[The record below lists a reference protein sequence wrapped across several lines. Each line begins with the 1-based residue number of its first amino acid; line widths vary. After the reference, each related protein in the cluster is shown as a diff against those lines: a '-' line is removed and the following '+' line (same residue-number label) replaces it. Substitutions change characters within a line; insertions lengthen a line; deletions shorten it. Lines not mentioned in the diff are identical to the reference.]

1 MLPSRFIGTITPIS
15 AANICEDSLIRKKHD
30 SATFA
35 SPAGTRKLTSE
46 GKNFRYGRL
55 VSLFVALAGAYAMRP
70 ALAADP
76 ALTPIKSITKAMAG
90 QVVTVQAPI
99 SSIKEPS
106 SARAPYLVNLTQD
119 GATLPLIYWSD
130 MQPQVAAKVKVGNTI
145 RVTAA
150 VNIYREQLQLKLSD
164 PSALNVIGPDGNIVP
179 MAAVSPAV
187 TTPPAATTPATTTPA
202 AEAVTTVI
210 GAIKPDWT
218 GRIVIISGTISASAP
233 VDKSQHLS
241 VQDAT
246 GEKFRPYSG
255 KRCCQDCQ
263 PPDLP
268 TRPRHHHHRPR
279 SK

>member
-1 MLPSRFIGTITPIS
+1 MTRTFAGRTPI
-15 AANICEDSLIRKKHD
+15 NNL
-30 SATFA
+30 TFND
-35 SPAGTRKLTSE
+35 
-46 GKNFRYGRL
+46 GKFHYGWL
-55 VSLFVALAGAYAMRP
+55 VSFFVALTCVYAMHS
-70 ALAADP
+70 AHAADP
-76 ALTPIKSITKAMAG
+76 ALTPIKTITKAMAG
-90 QVVTVQAPI
+90 QVVTVQTPI
-99 SSIKEPS
+99 SSVREPS
-106 SARAPYLVNLTQD
+106 SARAPYVVNLTQD

-164 PSALNVIGPDGNIVP
+164 PSTLNVIGPDGNIVP

-187 TTPPAATTPATTTPA
+187 TPPPATTTPATTTPA

-233 VDKSQHLS
+233 VDKGQHLS

-246 GEKFRPYSG
+246 GEIQVVLGEKVLTGLSAA
-255 KRCCQDCQ
+255 DLQ
-263 PPDLP
+263 PGRAITITGPVKVENGVRTITPETAGAVKLAAQ
-268 TRPRHHHHRPR
+268 
-279 SK
+279 